1 MFVQEPVVDVGC
13 WSTTL
18 KKSSLTWQIS
28 EIWIYLVTNR
38 GITIEAKY
46 FYILKKRSAVWTGTI
61 PVEHLVTVY
70 EQLPV
75 VEYAVGYEGLSM
87 YEAFCKINTCYW
99 NTKMW
104 FIEVLSFDDR
114 IGKMIELL
122 YLCNGS
128 STSRYPKMEK
138 IVYTW
143 FYQSKY
149 DYYDDNIILWLLI
162 VFIFYHSLLDYATNT
177 EGACT
182 ISIRGTR
189 ARALGRSHANSLQA
203 SCWNSRTCTI
213 I

>member
-1 MFVQEPVVDVGC
+1 MRLGTKDYQCTRHSVK
-13 WSTTL
+13 STH
-18 KKSSLTWQIS
+18 
-28 EIWIYLVTNR
+28 V
-38 GITIEAKY
+38 IE
-46 FYILKKRSAVWTGTI
+46 ILKC
-61 PVEHLVTVY
+61 
-70 EQLPV
+70 
-75 VEYAVGYEGLSM
+75 GLSK
-87 YEAFCKINTCYW
+87 Y
-99 NTKMW
+99 
-104 FIEVLSFDDR
+104 FDDR

-149 DYYDDNIILWLLI
+149 DYYDDNIILCFWLLI

-189 ARALGRSHANSLQA
+189 ARALGSSHANSLQA
-203 SCWNSRTCTI
+203 SCWNSSTCTI